1 MLACRLCLRLGIDD
15 PEQWLEDVPDRVYS
29 LWDAYSQIEPW
40 WSEREMLAQ
49 LVGLVRMMLAGK
61 YSEENVEKA
70 LRNADMLA
78 ASYMPPDWVDRPE
91 IKPMSLEETESILAA
106 RFG

>member
-15 PEQWLEDVPDRVYS
+15 PEQWLEDVPDRIFS
-29 LWDAYSQIEPW
+29 LWMAYSQIEPW

-49 LVGLVRMMLAGK
+49 LVGLVRMLLAGK
-61 YSEENVEKA
+61 YSEENVEKV
-70 LRNADMLA
+70 LKHADQVA
-78 ASYMPPDWVDRPE
+78 ACYMPPDWVDQPE
-91 IKPMSLEETESILAA
+91 VKQMSIEETEAMLAA